1 MPFCPNCGSQVAAGD
16 RFCANCGTPVQPVT
30 MPVAQVV
37 NNVGTDAR
45 TDYRIV
51 LVSRGTC
58 PRAAAIDMLS
68 DLLGYSDADAAL
80 IIDNAPMEA
89 ALGLTAIQT
98 QYISQAITEYGMQVA
113 IYNSDGYVDM
123 GSRATSSVYDA
134 DGDFLS
140 AVAGVLT
147 GLTVGNRVSNFSP
160 WTRPAPVVFRTSYR
174 RAAPLPGYRR
184 RRPAPT
190 PIPVVRHSPPPIP
203 RPIPEPRP
211 RPVPARSVEGSRP
224 MPVHPAPTPTPR
236 PAPVRPAPV
245 RPAPTGP
252 VTTPRSAPHPVPGR
266 PASTGPVTTPR
277 SAPGPQRGP
286 GGTGRGGRGGSG
298 GPMGPGGGR
307 RG

>member
-1 MPFCPNCGSQVAAGD
+1 MPFCPNCGSQVGAGD
-16 RFCANCGTPVQPVT
+16 RFCANCGTAVQPVT
-30 MPVAQVV
+30 MPAAQVV
-37 NNVGTDAR
+37 NNLGTDAR
-45 TDYRIV
+45 SDYRIV
-51 LVSRGTC
+51 LVSRGSC
-58 PRAAAIDMLS
+58 PRMAAIDMLS

-89 ALGLTAIQT
+89 ALGLTAIQA

-123 GSRATSSVYDA
+123 GSRATSSVFDA

-147 GLTVGNRVSNFSP
+147 GLTVGNRVSSFNP
-160 WTRPAPVVFRTSYR
+160 WTRPAPVVFRTSYN

-190 PIPVVRHSPPPIP
+190 PIPVVRHGAPPIP

-224 MPVHPAPTPTPR
+224 APTP
-236 PAPVRPAPV
+236 APRPAPV

-252 VTTPRSAPHPVPGR
+252 VTAPRPAPHPAPGH
-266 PASTGPVTTPR
+266 PAPTGPVTTPR
-277 SAPGPQRGP
+277 PAPGRNGP
-286 GGTGRGGRGGSG
+286 NGTGRGGRG